1 MAPRHY
7 VVMLSSC
14 ITVLIS
20 FLITPLISGMFDD
33 RILERFVPGNA
44 TRGRV
49 LPGSGESQTLS
60 ADFTY
65 VAYDY
70 AWLGGALPAFTTP
83 EYAVLPVVNG
93 TRVDDG
99 GESWR
104 AESTLFE
111 AELTCETAASIDVSY
126 SQDRGVSMNIASQT
140 GGYTIHLCD
149 QSIKRTVRMKTVLK
163 LPAYDCDAYTTFITP
178 WTSIATRMASHDN
191 KNQGWKNG
199 SAVYMYAWASGPD
212 PSWQS
217 TPGAFPLPTNVTAL
231 FCMTSYYSQPVT
243 ANFTMPYGQVRHVD
257 RTGDRTLFIDVANF
271 DEVIDGQWD
280 AVSIQIDNGTLG
292 LGHLPSQVPNVDSQL
307 RRRFGPRPA
316 NLTKYFGPDREDV
329 IDASSHSLVYITNV
343 YALSGFAL
351 SNRKPD
357 NLGDL
362 LDPKTLAAAYK
373 TALQALFAIAITS
386 ELVDLRGDNIET
398 VPVMRRVWSK
408 GFIVNHIWARGSQGG
423 LVAVILMVVVLILMI
438 ERRPCNLDGEPNS
451 LAEALRLLAAS
462 PELSAEMENAEFH
475 APKEILK
482 VFNEGGGRYTLD
494 LVRDKGPRVQ
504 AIGVQEHARL
514 PVATATEEGHKP
526 WVEKIWPLGWRSGAG
541 FVLGFGVIVML
552 LTVAFSFSYILHGM

>member
-1 MAPRHY
+1 
-7 VVMLSSC
+7 MLSSC
-14 ITVLIS
+14 ITVFIC
-20 FLITPLISGMFDD
+20 FLITPLMSGMFDD
-33 RILERFVPGNA
+33 RILERFVLGNA

-49 LPGSGESQTLS
+49 LPESGESHTLS

-70 AWLGGALPAFTTP
+70 AWLEGALPAFTTP

-111 AELTCETAASIDVSY
+111 AELTCEIAASIDVSY
-126 SQDRGVSMNIASQT
+126 AQDRGVSMNITSQT
-140 GGYTIHLCD
+140 GGYTINLCD
-149 QSIKRTVRMKTVLK
+149 QSVKRTVRVKTVLP
-163 LPAYDCDAYTTFITP
+163 LPSYNCDAYTTFITP
-178 WTSIATRMASHDN
+178 WTSIATRVASHDN
-191 KNQGWKNG
+191 ENRDWKNG

-217 TPGAFPLPTNVTAL
+217 TPGAFPLPKNVTAL

-257 RTGDRTLFIDVANF
+257 RTGNRTPFTGVANF

-280 AVSIQIDNGTLG
+280 AVSIQIDNSTLG

-307 RRRFGPRPA
+307 RRRLGPRPG

-329 IDASSHSLVYITNV
+329 IDASSHSLVYIANV

-362 LDPKTLAAAYK
+362 LDPTTLAAAYR

-386 ELVDLRGDNIET
+386 ELVDLQADHIET
-398 VPVMRRVWSK
+398 VPVMKRVWSK
-408 GFIVNHIWARGSQGG
+408 GFVVNHIWARGSQGG
-423 LVAVILMVVVLILMI
+423 LVVVILMVAVLVLMI

-475 APKEILK
+475 APEEILK
-482 VFNEGGGRYTLD
+482 VFNDGGGRYMLD
-494 LVRDKGPRVQ
+494 LVRDRGPRVQ
-504 AIGVQEHARL
+504 VIGVQEHTKL
-514 PVATATEEGHKP
+514 PAAAATEENHKP
-526 WVEKIWPLGWRSGAG
+526 WVEKVWPLRWRSGAG
-541 FVLGFGVIVML
+541 FLLGFGVILIL